1 MNATVNWDSLDWSR
15 LDRLR
20 ARFLAGGVADAPYWQ
35 SAADLA
41 AYDFTYG
48 ERIGWKWDSL
58 LGELRRRAWPAPA
71 TPPWRVL
78 DWGCGSGV
86 AGRRV
91 VEYLGTEHVAALEL
105 WDHSRVAM
113 DFARAQ
119 AERAFPGLRISIADP
134 DSTPDLVVVS
144 HVVNELSPDDV
155 ERLEALFQRAPRVLW
170 LEPGTHAVSRTVQ
183 AWRERLVAGG
193 ATVIAPCTHHAACGL
208 LAPDRERDWC
218 HQFAVPPTG
227 VHADRNWVRFAQRA
241 GVDLRSLPYACLVL
255 DRTATPV
262 DVPGLARIIGRAEIF
277 KPYARV
283 LSCESTGAAVLTLPR
298 RTLGPLVKQLERA
311 RGPLVYRW
319 TRKEGAVTAGELDA
333 CLAAPGL
340 DSPAGPSDA

>member
-1 MNATVNWDSLDWSR
+1 MNREALDWTR

-20 ARFLAGGVADAPYWQ
+20 ARFLAGGVAAAPYWQ
-35 SAADLA
+35 STADLA

-58 LGELRRRAWPAPA
+58 LAELRRRAWPGRPDR
-71 TPPWRVL
+71 PWRVL

-91 VEYLGTEHVAALEL
+91 IRHLGADHVGELQL
-105 WDHSRVAM
+105 WDHSTTAM
-113 DFARAQ
+113 DFARAE
-119 AERAFPGLRISIADP
+119 ASRTFPGLRVRVADP
-134 DSTPDLVVVS
+134 DGTPDLVVAS
-144 HVVNELSPDDV
+144 HVVNELAPVDLG
-155 ERLEALFQRAPRVLW
+155 RLESLFARAPAVLW

-193 ATVIAPCTHHAACGL
+193 ARVIAPCTHHAACGL
-208 LAPDRERDWC
+208 LHPGRERDWC
-218 HQFAVPPTG
+218 HQFAVPPAG

-241 GVDLRSLPYACLVL
+241 GVDLRSLPYACLAI
-255 DRTATPV
+255 DRAPV
-262 DVPGLARIIGRAEIF
+262 PAGVPGLARVIGRPEVF

-283 LSCESTGAAVLTLPR
+283 LSCDESGATTLTLPR

-319 TRKEGAVTAGELDA
+319 TREEGTVTAGECDPV
-333 CLAAPGL
+333 LAAPGL
-340 DSPAGPSDA
+340 DSPAATGDA